1 MAITEWINFDGA
13 IDGSSYTTGASELP
27 ANTQV
32 GVVGVGGAI
41 TAPGGAWGAR
51 NVLKSTYN
59 DAYSQSGTLPA
70 GATAAP
76 LRIAFLA
83 EPNGQTG
90 AQKLLS
96 IDFSDGEGSPVIT
109 DQNDGTILIEGWN
122 GAFTASYTVT
132 LTRPAGVYALEL
144 IVDYGNAVPAERLKA
159 RAWAIGTSPPAFT
172 STAQD
177 NTGWAVPTAV
187 SNIRFRDPDY
197 NYGQLIVSDDVT
209 EDLSTLIE
217 QNDYSAGGDTTAP
230 TLSNPTLT
238 VNSNTAVTF
247 GATSNEDGAAHA
259 VVRLASDPQAS
270 GPEIVNGTY
279 ANAVVVPAD
288 VDPITANIAYQF
300 AQVTGLTGNTTYA
313 VDQVATDS
321 AGNISAVNTQTFTT
335 QSAEVQVTISGGAN
349 LTGLDY
355 VLFDSQDLA
364 TAGILKQG
372 AGESTDASGNLVI
385 DVNDV
390 SVTDGQAVYY
400 VIGDTGD
407 TQIAGGPATVSIA

>member
-1 MAITEWINFDGA
+1 MAITEWVNFDGA
-13 IDGSSYTTGASELP
+13 LDASKNYTTGASELP

-32 GVVGVGGAI
+32 GVGGVGAAI
-41 TAPGGAWGAR
+41 SAPGGSWGTR
-51 NVLKSTYN
+51 NVLKAS
-59 DAYSQSGTLPA
+59 YSDVFDQAGSFPA
-70 GATAAP
+70 TSAP
-76 LRIAFLA
+76 VRLA
-83 EPNGQTG
+83 MLIEPNGQTS
-90 AQKLLS
+90 AQKLVSVL
-96 IDFSDGEGSPVIT
+96 FVDGEGGATVT
-109 DQNDGTILIEGWN
+109 DKNDGTIFVEAWN
-122 GAFTASYTVT
+122 AAATASYSVSIS
-132 LTRPAGVYALEL
+132 RPSGVYALEL
-144 IVDYGNAVPAERLKA
+144 VLDYGNPTPSERMKMRAWTLGGAVPA
-159 RAWAIGTSPPAFT
+159 FT
-172 STAQD
+172 LAAQD
-177 NTGWAVPTAV
+177 NAGWAVPTAV
-187 SNIRFRDPDY
+187 SNVRLRNPDY
-197 NYGQLIVSDDVT
+197 NYGQLIVSDDVA
-209 EDLSTLIE
+209 EDLSALIE

-230 TLSNPTLT
+230 ILSSPTLT
-238 VNSNTAVTF
+238 VDSNTSVAF

-259 VVRLASDPQAS
+259 VVRLVSDPAATQQ
-270 GPEIVNGTY
+270 EIVDGTY

-288 VDPITANIAYQF
+288 VDPITANTPYQF
-300 AQVTGLTGNTTYA
+300 AQVTGLTGNTQYA
-313 VDQVATDS
+313 VDQVATDA
-321 AGNISAVNTQTFTT
+321 AGNISAVNTQVFTT